1 MSMGFL
7 FGGSSIQGTAANI
20 GLAILRIFSGLAMAL
35 AHGIEKVPPSERMIT
50 NLGNMG
56 FPLPNLFAWA
66 AGSAELF
73 GGVFLAAGFM
83 TRISAFF
90 VSFTM
95 VIAAF
100 VAHAGDPFG
109 RKEKALLFLCIGV
122 MYLLVGAGKYSID
135 ALIKKQDEIA
145 NQDSW

>member
-1 MSMGFL
+1 MSVL
-7 FGGSSIQGTAANI
+7 FGGTSIPGKAANL

-35 AHGIEKVPPSERMIT
+35 AHGIGKVPPSERMIT
-50 NLGNMG
+50 NVTNMG
-56 FPLPNLFAWA
+56 FPLPTIFAWA

-95 VIAAF
+95 FVAAF
-100 VAHAGDPFG
+100 IAHAGDPFA
-109 RKEKALLFLCIGV
+109 RQEKALLFLCIGILY
-122 MYLLVGAGKYSID
+122 MLVGAGRYSID
-135 ALIKKQDEIA
+135 GLIKRQDEIA
-145 NQDSW
+145 NQDTW